1 MYYSFIHSPIHSSSS
16 YITYRYQVCSCLIPD
31 NDDVDELAHKELIIY
46 NCERNVTTQKK
57 SNVKNLKYLGE
68 SGERLI

>member
-1 MYYSFIHSPIHSSSS
+1 MIHLFIHPLIHRPHTSSIDTK
-16 YITYRYQVCSCLIPD
+16 YVQGLLAD
-31 NDDVDELAHKELIIY
+31 NDDVDELVHKELIIY

-57 SNVKNLKYLGE
+57 SNVKKLKYLGE